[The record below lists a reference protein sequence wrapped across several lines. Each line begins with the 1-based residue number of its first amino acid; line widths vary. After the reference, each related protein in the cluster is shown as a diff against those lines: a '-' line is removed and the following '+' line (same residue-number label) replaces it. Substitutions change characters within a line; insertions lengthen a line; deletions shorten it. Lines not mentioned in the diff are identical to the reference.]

1 MKRLITISVL
11 LLTATLAVLPG
22 IGCASRTRP
31 AAEDTRGRTADAGS
45 AAKKKSGFQQKGI
58 ASWYGGKFHGRTTAS
73 GERYDMN
80 KMTAAHKKLPFGSMV
95 KVTNMDNGRQ
105 VVVRITD
112 RGPFVHGRIIDLSRA
127 AAKKI
132 DMIQAGTARVH
143 IRVLN

>member
-1 MKRLITISVL
+1 MKRLLTTSVL
-11 LLTATLAVLPG
+11 LLAAALAVVPG
-22 IGCASRTRP
+22 TGCASRTRP
-31 AAEDTRGRTADAGS
+31 AAEDARGRTADARP
-45 AAKKKSGFQQKGI
+45 AEKKSSGFQQKGI

-112 RGPFVHGRIIDLSRA
+112 RGPFVHGRIIDISKA

-132 DMIQAGTARVH
+132 DMIQAGTARVR
-143 IRVLN
+143 IQVIN